1 MKWVM
6 IIGLAAGLLVYGY
19 YKWHN
24 PTYRWHQKL
33 TLVVDTPDG
42 PKTGASVVEVEV
54 QLTPTDWP
62 TGRQGRTALR
72 GEATVVDLGGGRYLF
87 ALLSSNGEAFARRV
101 FQERLADAPTD
112 RAGGSDKRY
121 ATKARAIAR
130 LRESAP
136 VPVAALPRLVSFTD
150 IADPTT
156 VQQVDPDDL
165 SATFGAG
172 YALRAVTLEITTA
185 PVTSGVVEGVL
196 GWLRNLEGGALDG
209 SRISTIEAENRLAN
223 DLSRLNFVRDKSF

>member
-1 MKWVM
+1 
-6 IIGLAAGLLVYGY
+6 
-19 YKWHN
+19 
-24 PTYRWHQKL
+24 
-33 TLVVDTPDG
+33 
-42 PKTGASVVEVEV
+42 
-54 QLTPTDWP
+54 
-62 TGRQGRTALR
+62 
-72 GEATVVDLGGGRYLF
+72 
-87 ALLSSNGEAFARRV
+87 
-101 FQERLADAPTD
+101 
-112 RAGGSDKRY
+112 
-121 ATKARAIAR
+121 
-130 LRESAP
+130 
-136 VPVAALPRLVSFTD
+136 
-150 IADPTT
+150 